1 MEIRFR
7 NYLDCASIKEA
18 FENDITFSMMKKAVE
33 YNIKNNIVRLEE
45 TNICY
50 LANYNNVI
58 NIRYEVMNIFDN
70 KVIIDIFYFYIDY
83 SYSNYIIDTEI
94 DNFKHTFKEV

>member
-45 TNICY
+45 TNIYY
-50 LANYNNVI
+50 LTNYNNVI

-70 KVIIDIFYFYIDY
+70 KAIIDIYDFYIDY
-83 SYSNYIIDTEI
+83 SYSIYNIDSEI
-94 DNFKHTFKEV
+94 EKFKHKFKEV

>member
-33 YNIKNNIVRLEE
+33 YNIKNNIIRLEE

-50 LANYNNVI
+50 LTNYNNVI
-58 NIRYEVMNIFDN
+58 NIRYEVMNIFNN
-70 KVIIDIFYFYIDY
+70 KVIIDIFDFYIDY